1 MWIFGELDGVV
12 FGVLAFAVNCS
23 FEVACRSID
32 IYEEVKVVKSWALAF
47 AVEFQIFGY
56 SPRNGGLGVGL

>member
-23 FEVACRSID
+23 FEVACRNIE
-32 IYEEVKVVKSWALAF
+32 IYEKVEVINSF
-47 AVEFQIFGY
+47 AYIY
-56 SPRNGGLGVGL
+56 